1 MNFMNAAN
9 KYRRERWLYLHHLKL
24 LAHFYCS
31 WIYLIHNSYIPP
43 TCSIGKGT
51 VFAYKGIGVIIHAN
65 AVVGDNCT
73 IGSNVT
79 IGGGAGGSNKK
90 ILEYNAIRK
99 EVPVIGNR
107 VEIATGAK
115 VLGNIVV
122 GDDVIIGANAVVI
135 NDVPSKAVVGGV
147 PAKILYMK
155 IELDDKENRA

>member
-135 NDVPSKAVVGGV
+135 NDVPSKAVVGGG
-147 PAKILYMK
+147 ASQDIIY
-155 IELDDKENRA
+155 ENRVG